1 MNTFNKIERLKNKKL
16 IERLFDSG
24 QSITVFPLKAV
35 YLNTSFEDEVA
46 AKVGVSVSKR
56 LFGSAVDRNRI
67 KRLLREVYRL
77 NRNDIFNNMTTQ
89 CAVMIL
95 YIGVEKPSFEQLD
108 EAMVSLLTKLHNKLS
123 NKK

>member
-77 NRNDIFNNMTTQ
+77 NRNDIFISESTYHYDGGG
-89 CAVMIL
+89 CC
-95 YIGVEKPSFEQLD
+95 
-108 EAMVSLLTKLHNKLS
+108 
-123 NKK
+123 